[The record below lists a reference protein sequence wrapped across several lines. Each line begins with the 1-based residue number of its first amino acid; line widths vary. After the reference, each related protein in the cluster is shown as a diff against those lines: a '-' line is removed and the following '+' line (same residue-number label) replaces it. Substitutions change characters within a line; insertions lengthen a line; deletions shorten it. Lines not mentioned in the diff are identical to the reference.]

1 MRCVEFRWNGIG
13 DYHIMSIVLFG
24 GEKGGTGKTTLATN
38 MAAMLALRGRDVLLL
53 DTDRQGTA
61 SFWATVREETEV
73 EPRIACVQKFGRGLP
88 SQVRDLAQRYDEIVI
103 DAGGRDSMELR
114 YSLGVAQR
122 AYIPVQPFQ
131 FDIWTIR
138 QMDELVEMAQ
148 GLNEEL
154 EAFLVLNRVSTN
166 PSVREAQETREFFRE
181 EGFLHVSLLES
192 VLRDRIAFR
201 KSGRDGLSVV
211 EWKQDKK
218 ASQEMNQ
225 LFNEVYGDD

>member
-1 MRCVEFRWNGIG
+1 
-13 DYHIMSIVLFG
+13 MSIVLFG

-38 MAAMLALRGRDVLLL
+38 MAAMLALQGKDVLLL

-61 SFWATVREETEV
+61 SFWATVREDTDV
-73 EPRIACVQKFGRGLP
+73 EPRIACVQKFGKGLA
-88 SQVRDLAQRYDEIVI
+88 SQVRDLATRYDEIVI

-114 YSLGVAQR
+114 YSLGVCDR
-122 AYIPVQPFQ
+122 AYVPVQPFQ

-148 GLNEEL
+148 GLNDKL
-154 EAFLVLNRVSTN
+154 EAFIVLNRVSTN
-166 PSVREAQETREFFRE
+166 PAVREDQDTRDFFQQENFQNMTM
-181 EGFLHVSLLES
+181 VES

-201 KSGRDGLSVV
+201 KSARDGLSVQ

-218 ASQEMNQ
+218 ATDEITQ
-225 LFNEVYGDD
+225 LFEEVYGD

>member
-1 MRCVEFRWNGIG
+1 
-13 DYHIMSIVLFG
+13 MSIILFG

-38 MAAMLALRGRDVLLL
+38 MAAMLALQGRDVLLL

-61 SFWATVREETEV
+61 SFWATVREDTEI
-73 EPRIACVQKFGRGLP
+73 EPRIACVQKFGKGLA
-88 SQVRDLAQRYDEIVI
+88 SQVRDLADRYDEIVI

-114 YSLGVAQR
+114 YSLGVSNR

-138 QMDELVEMAQ
+138 QMDDLVEMAQ
-148 GLNEEL
+148 GLNENL
-154 EAFLVLNRVSTN
+154 QAFIVLNRVSTN
-166 PSVREAQETREFFRE
+166 PAVREDQETRDFFKE
-181 EGFLHVSLLES
+181 EDFQNLALVDT

-218 ASQEMNQ
+218 AAKEMNQ
-225 LFNEVYGDD
+225 LFKEVYGGY

>member
-1 MRCVEFRWNGIG
+1 
-13 DYHIMSIVLFG
+13 MSIVLFG

-38 MAAMLALRGRDVLLL
+38 MAAMLALQGKDVLLL

-61 SFWATVREETEV
+61 SFWATVRENTEI
-73 EPRIACVQKFGRGLP
+73 ESRIACVQKFGKGLA
-88 SQVRDLAQRYDEIVI
+88 SQVRDLADRYDEIVI

-114 YSLGVAQR
+114 YSLGVCDR

-148 GLNEEL
+148 GLNENL
-154 EAFLVLNRVSTN
+154 QAFIVLNRVSTN
-166 PSVREAQETREFFRE
+166 PAVREDQETRDFFKEEEFQH
-181 EGFLHVSLLES
+181 LTLVDT

-218 ASQEMNQ
+218 AADEMNQ
-225 LFNEVYGDD
+225 LYKEVYGGY

>member
-1 MRCVEFRWNGIG
+1 
-13 DYHIMSIVLFG
+13 MSIVLIG

-38 MAAMLALRGRDVLLL
+38 MAAMLAMQGKDVLLL

-61 SFWATVREETEV
+61 SFWATVREETEI
-73 EPRIACVQKFGRGLP
+73 EPRIACVQKFGKGLA
-88 SQVRDLAQRYDEIVI
+88 SQVRDLAERYDEIVI

-114 YSLGVAQR
+114 YSLGVCDR

-138 QMDELVEMAQ
+138 QMDELVEVAQ
-148 GLNEEL
+148 GLNDKL
-154 EAFLVLNRVSTN
+154 QAFIVLNRVSTN
-166 PSVREAQETREFFRE
+166 PVVREDKETLAFIKQEEFQHL
-181 EGFLHVSLLES
+181 GLINS

-201 KSGRDGLSVV
+201 KSARDGLSVV

-218 ASQEMNQ
+218 ATEEMNQ
-225 LFNEVYGDD
+225 FFKEVYGG